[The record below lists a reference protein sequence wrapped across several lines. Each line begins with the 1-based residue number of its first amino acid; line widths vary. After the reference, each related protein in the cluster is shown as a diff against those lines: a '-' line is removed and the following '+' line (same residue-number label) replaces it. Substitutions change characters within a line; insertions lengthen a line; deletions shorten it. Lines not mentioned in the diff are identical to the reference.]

1 MILGVIPARGGSKG
15 IPRKNIKPICGH
27 PLLAWTVQAAAGSM
41 RLDSYAVST
50 EDPEIAAVAKLYGA
64 PVLKRPSSLADDDV
78 LSRDVVAHALRILG
92 GDAAVLLQPT
102 SPVRRPGL
110 VDSVVVAFSTGDWDS
125 MSTGY
130 DTLLYPPHGTEHRR
144 QDIDSVFVND
154 GSVICS
160 TAETVFNGSL
170 FGARAGT
177 LVTSREENVD
187 IDDEYDFWLA
197 GKVLEKA
204 LAEGWAK
211 PPRPVK

>member
-27 PLLAWTVQAAAGSM
+27 PLLAWTIQAAQDAALLGSF
-41 RLDSYAVST
+41 AVST
-50 EDPEIAAVAKLYGA
+50 EDDEIAAVAELYGA
-64 PVLKRPSSLADDDV
+64 PVLKRPQPLAEDDV

-92 GDAAVLLQPT
+92 GATAVLLQPT

-110 VDSVVVAFSTGDWDS
+110 IDRVVEFFRSGDWDS
-125 MSTGY
+125 VSTGY
-130 DTLLYPPHGTEHRR
+130 DYWLYPPHGTEHRR
-144 QDIDSVFVND
+144 QDIDTVFVND

-170 FGARAGT
+170 FGLKAGT

-187 IDDEYDFWLA
+187 IDDSFDFWLA
-197 GKVLEKA
+197 EKILEKA
-204 LAEGWAK
+204 LGEGWAR
-211 PPRPVK
+211 PPRPAG

>member
-1 MILGVIPARGGSKG
+1 L
-15 IPRKNIKPICGH
+15 
-27 PLLAWTVQAAAGSM
+27 QAAAASR
-41 RLDSYAVST
+41 RLESYAVST
-50 EDPEIAAVAKLYGA
+50 EDPEIAAVAELYGA
-64 PVLKRPSSLADDDV
+64 PVLKRPPELAEDDV
-78 LSRDVVAHALRILG
+78 LSRDVIAHALRILD
-92 GDAAVLLQPT
+92 GDVAVLLQPT

-110 VDSVVVAFSTGDWDS
+110 VDSVVEAFESGDWDS

-130 DTLLYPPHGTEHRR
+130 DTLLFPPHGTEHRR
-144 QDIDSVFVND
+144 QDISSVFVND

-160 TAETVFNGSL
+160 TAQTVFNGSL
-170 FGARAGT
+170 FGNRAGT

-204 LAEGWAK
+204 LSEGWAT